1 MNAKLLD
8 SQLRKL
14 TNEEIE
20 ARDGKEKDYSG
31 FQFIEDS
38 GKNYFLMTK
47 GENIYH
53 PYISFMP
60 HTRFIPVKP
69 HVHKWIEL
77 GYMYSGSCIQLINGE
92 KQVKLEKGQ
101 VIFLDA
107 DCMHS
112 IGNTGED
119 DIMINFLFEK
129 EYFNERFFSHFSKEN
144 ILLQFL
150 LNAISEKKIHDNFIL
165 FHSERS
171 TRIQLFMQE
180 LIIEFLG
187 SPAESSVDVID
198 NLVNL
203 IFLELVKVY
212 HSDLVTSQLNLG
224 KGKCMAVM
232 KYIEANY
239 RNCTLESVAEM
250 FNMNPNY
257 LSGML
262 KKNTGYSFKEMIQHY
277 RFIYVT
283 TMLKNTA
290 QPVDQIILWAG
301 YENTTYFYKKFREQY
316 GCTPK
321 QYRKEHQSVKTS

>member
-1 MNAKLLD
+1 M
-8 SQLRKL
+8 
-14 TNEEIE
+14 
-20 ARDGKEKDYSG
+20 
-31 FQFIEDS
+31 
-38 GKNYFLMTK
+38 
-47 GENIYH
+47 
-53 PYISFMP
+53 
-60 HTRFIPVKP
+60 
-69 HVHKWIEL
+69 
-77 GYMYSGSCIQLINGE
+77 
-92 KQVKLEKGQ
+92 KLEKGQ
-101 VIFLDA
+101 VIFLDT

-250 FNMNPNY
+250 FNMNANY